1 MHINKQKKKEKLMTK
16 KTKQNSKM
24 TKQKKQKKNKC
35 IIYIYLKLLQAPSPT
50 NMKGGWEVLIHA
62 QGKL

>member
-1 MHINKQKKKEKLMTK
+1 MTK